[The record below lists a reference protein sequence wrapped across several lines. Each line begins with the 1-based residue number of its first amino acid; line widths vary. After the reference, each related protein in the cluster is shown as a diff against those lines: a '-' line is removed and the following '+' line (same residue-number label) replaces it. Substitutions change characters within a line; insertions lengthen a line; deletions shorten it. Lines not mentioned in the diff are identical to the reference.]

1 MRLYSPF
8 RFAYRL
14 HAAILYASGASL
26 GASLGATANATDEIY
41 TPPPFGHYQPILDR
55 MPFGSL
61 PANFNAVPVDPSTL
75 QNEAQLKA
83 EQQAVAKKI
92 NMSAVNV
99 TPDGSTAIGFT
110 DLSVNPPISYYL
122 RVGESSG
129 GWAVLSADY
138 DTEIA
143 TLEKDAVTITI
154 QLGKGLVDTNALP
167 RVASPTPLGGI
178 ARPPAS
184 ARPSFPFPASP
195 NPAVP
200 QPSAGLL
207 RVRSPEAAL
216 PIGTPSAIA
225 DGRSYAE
232 RLRDRTIQKTQEQVA
247 ADKNMQEQFEKLAR
261 ETANREIKR
270 REEEAALAAQEEQ
283 AARALEEQPQEAQ
296 PQMETQSQEAQPQL
310 EQ

>member
-1 MRLYSPF
+1 MRLFTPI
-8 RFAYRL
+8 RFACRL
-14 HAAILYASGASL
+14 HAAVLCVANASF
-26 GASLGATANATDEIY
+26 GATANATGEGY

-110 DLSVNPPISYYL
+110 DLSVTPPVSYYL

-129 GWAVLSADY
+129 GWAVLNADY

-143 TLEKDAVTITI
+143 TIEKDAVTITI
-154 QLGKGLVDTNALP
+154 QLGKGLVDTNAMTVAALKPVPGSPP
-167 RVASPTPLGGI
+167 RPPAMAPTLSPAPAIPSRMFPQPLGGV
-178 ARPPAS
+178 ARP
-184 ARPSFPFPASP
+184 
-195 NPAVP
+195 
-200 QPSAGLL
+200 
-207 RVRSPEAAL
+207 L
-216 PIGTPSAIA
+216 PTNTTLTKGTPSVPGDA
-225 DGRSYAE
+225 RSYAE
-232 RLRDRTIQKTQEQVA
+232 RLRDRTTQKTQEQVA
-247 ADKNMQEQFEKLAR
+247 ADKKLQEQFEKLAR
-261 ETANREIKR
+261 DTATREIKR

-283 AARALEEQPQEAQ
+283 ALRALEEQQQVAQ
-296 PQMETQSQEAQPQL
+296 PQMEAQQQEVHPQL